1 MEHTQ
6 VRCRS
11 YMVVLQDG
19 SDSRSRFVICEVERT
34 KLEIKRFCVW
44 AYSGYPNE
52 IEDITSSLSESV
64 RQELRRHTMRLM
76 SDENLWDAA
85 GDQNED
91 SPGDGL
97 GV

>member
-1 MEHTQ
+1 MGHTQ

-34 KLEIKRFCVW
+34 KLKLKRFCVW

>member
-34 KLEIKRFCVW
+34 KLKLKRFCVW

-52 IEDITSSLSESV
+52 IEDITSSLSEIV

>member
-19 SDSRSRFVICEVERT
+19 SDSRSRFVICEVERP
-34 KLEIKRFCVW
+34 KLKLKRFCVW

>member
-34 KLEIKRFCVW
+34 KLELKRFCIW

-76 SDENLWDAA
+76 SDENLWGAA